1 MKQTGFKTWYSDSVS
16 LFTVLLEVNYLQNA
30 DEATNLQSLFTR
42 SFEEK
47 SLSMSSNL
55 SSTSLSLSHQG
66 NDSFSGKE
74 RETGK

>member
-42 SFEEK
+42 SFGEK
-47 SLSMSSNL
+47 KSIDELQSLFD
-55 SSTSLSLSHQG
+55 LSLTLPP
-66 NDSFSGKE
+66 GK
-74 RETGK
+74 